1 MKKLRNFIWSFVLI
15 FLITNCDPETGKA
28 NFFSVQDDINLGMQ
42 VRDQILSDPQQ
53 FPILPESQYSEAY
66 NHLRRIRDKILNSG
80 KVVNRDNFAWEVR
93 IVRDDNTLN
102 AFVTPG
108 GYIFV
113 YTGLMKY
120 LDTEDQLAGV
130 MAHEIAHADRRHSTR
145 NLTKQYG
152 FSILLELALG
162 SRAGSLAQVTKD
174 LAGGL
179 AALKFSRG
187 MENEADEFSVEYL
200 SATDYQCN
208 GAAGFFEK
216 IIQESS
222 GNTQQ
227 QPVFLSTHPASD
239 TRVHDINK
247 KAERISCTTSPS
259 RNNYQSVKN
268 SLP

>member
-1 MKKLRNFIWSFVLI
+1 MKKLLNFTWSFLLI
-15 FLITNCDPETGKA
+15 FFITNCDPNTGKA
-28 NFFSVQDDINLGMQ
+28 NFFSIEDDIKLGMQ

-53 FPILPESQYSEAY
+53 FPILPESQYPEAY
-66 NHLRRIRDKILNSG
+66 NHIRRIKDKILNSG
-80 KVVNRDNFAWEVR
+80 KVVNRDNFAWETR
-93 IVRDDNTLN
+93 IIRDDNTLN

-113 YTGLMKY
+113 YTGLIKY

-130 MAHEIAHADRRHSTR
+130 MGHEIAHADRRHSTR

-152 FSILLELALG
+152 MSIVLEMALG
-162 SRAGSLAQVTKD
+162 TRAGSLAQITKD

-187 MENEADEFSVEYL
+187 METEADSYSVDYL
-200 SATDYQCN
+200 SHTEYQCN
-208 GAAGFFEK
+208 GAASFFEK
-216 IIQESS
+216 ILKESS
-222 GNTQQ
+222 NSQQ

-239 TRVHDINK
+239 TRVMDINT
-247 KAERISCTTSPS
+247 KAKQMACSTAPS
-259 RNNYQSVKN
+259 KNNYQAVKN

>member
-1 MKKLRNFIWSFVLI
+1 MKRLPNILWACLLI
-15 FLITNCDPETGKA
+15 FLITNCDPNTGKA
-28 NFFSVQDDINLGMQ
+28 NFFSVQDDIKLGMQ

-53 FPILPESQYSEAY
+53 YPILPESQYPQAY
-66 NHLRRIRDKILNSG
+66 NHLRRIRDKVLNSG
-80 KVVNRDNFAWEVR
+80 KVVNRDNFAWEIR
-93 IVRDDNTLN
+93 IIRDDNTLN

-113 YTGLMKY
+113 YTGLIKY

-130 MAHEIAHADRRHSTR
+130 MGHEIAHADRRHSTR

-152 FSILLELALG
+152 MTILLDMALG
-162 SRAGSLAQVTKD
+162 AGSLAQVTKD

-187 MENEADEFSVEYL
+187 METEADDFSVQYL

-216 IIQESS
+216 ILQES
-222 GNTQQ
+222 GNSQQ
-227 QPVFLSTHPASD
+227 QPTFLSTHPASD
-239 TRVHDINK
+239 ARVKDIND
-247 KAERISCTTSPS
+247 KANKIACSTTPS
-259 RNNYQSVKN
+259 RNNYQNVKN